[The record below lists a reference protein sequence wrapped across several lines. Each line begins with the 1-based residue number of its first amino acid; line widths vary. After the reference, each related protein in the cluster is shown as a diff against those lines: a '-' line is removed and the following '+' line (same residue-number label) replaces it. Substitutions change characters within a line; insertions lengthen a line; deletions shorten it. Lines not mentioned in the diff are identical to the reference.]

1 VTVEAV
7 EAVVPW
13 RVRDAA
19 LTFALGL
26 GVVALLFAGALGLV
40 ALQGGSGDA
49 PAQVPAALAAAATCV
64 FYLTILA
71 GMWLLVVRRYRVRW
85 GDLGL
90 TAPRSASLLPVLVLV
105 VLFAI
110 GSTLILVVATLVVDL
125 LGSPTYVAPEDG
137 LLSHGAGGAVFV
149 VGVLTSLL
157 LAPVAEELFFR
168 GVLYQVWR
176 QRAGKVAATAA
187 SALLFMLVHARS
199 AVAPE
204 LFLLGVVLAMAFER
218 TGSLYPSM
226 CVHAAYNGAIIVL
239 ATHVI

>member
-1 VTVEAV
+1 MAV

-26 GVVALLFAGALGLV
+26 GVVALLLSGTLGLV
-40 ALQGGSGDA
+40 ALQGGTRDV
-49 PAQVPAALAAAATCV
+49 PAQLPAALAAAATCV
-64 FYLTILA
+64 FYLAILA
-71 GMWLLVVRRYRVRW
+71 GVWLLVVRRYRVRW

-90 TAPRSASLLPVLVLV
+90 SAPRRASLWPVLVLV
-105 VLFAI
+105 ALFVI

-125 LGSPTYVAPEDG
+125 LGSPASVAPENG
-137 LLSHGAGGAVFV
+137 LRPGSALFV
-149 VGVLTSLL
+149 VGALTSLL
-157 LAPVAEELFFR
+157 LAPCAEEVFFR

-187 SALLFMLVHARS
+187 SALLFTLVHARS
-199 AVAPE
+199 AVVPE

-226 CVHAAYNGAIIVL
+226 CLHAAYNGAIMLL
-239 ATHVI
+239 APHMV